1 MSITFGKPRF
11 VDEDEEPKRDGNSLP
26 KFLVHFRRPDDYR
39 GEFGF
44 DWIRDEYIY
53 PIVKVA
59 IDNKGYTDN
68 YMDYTWQRGENDSR
82 GGFFSTGDNTY
93 KGKMYSFFKWQWD
106 IMRRDRSL
114 TFNY

>member
-11 VDEDEEPKRDGNSLP
+11 VDEDEEPKGDGNSLP

-53 PIVKVA
+53 PIVKKELLDGMVL
-59 IDNKGYTDN
+59 I
-68 YMDYTWQRGENDSR
+68 
-82 GGFFSTGDNTY
+82 F
-93 KGKMYSFFKWQWD
+93 
-106 IMRRDRSL
+106 
-114 TFNY
+114 

>member
-11 VDEDEEPKRDGNSLP
+11 VEEDEEPKGDGNSLP
-26 KFLVHFRRPDDYR
+26 KFLVYFRRPDDYR

-59 IDNKGYTDN
+59 IDNNGNPINQLKPLCKDIQKLKNEYLKDT
-68 YMDYTWQRGENDSR
+68 EH
-82 GGFFSTGDNTY
+82 FSPYGIQY
-93 KGKMYSFFKWQWD
+93 YPAK
-106 IMRRDRSL
+106 R
-114 TFNY
+114 

>member
-11 VDEDEEPKRDGNSLP
+11 VDEDEEPKGDGNSLP

-53 PIVKVA
+53 PIVKKELQDGMVQTFLL
-59 IDNKGYTDN
+59 KEK
-68 YMDYTWQRGENDSR
+68 MEN
-82 GGFFSTGDNTY
+82 
-93 KGKMYSFFKWQWD
+93 
-106 IMRRDRSL
+106 
-114 TFNY
+114 

>member
-11 VDEDEEPKRDGNSLP
+11 VDEDEEPKGDGNSLP

-68 YMDYTWQRGENDSR
+68 FMDYYEPISNSK
-82 GGFFSTGDNTY
+82 SPI
-93 KGKMYSFFKWQWD
+93 KISFYHWQWA
-106 IMRRDRSL
+106 IMQYEVN
-114 TFNY
+114 NYIEK